1 MVTKSLYK
9 VVKFIQIYGTQTHPI
24 PSCKHFL
31 TVSKDAFI
39 SPKSL
44 ANRWTCKVFFQPH
57 KMSVTTWKMKAK
69 ERKEHQFPSV
79 RVNSDISRPDSSA
92 QWLHQYHRCRTG
104 RNCWSC
110 SGFASSTHSAPPKH
124 WKSVDLTTEATSDSP
139 ALKYILYSSFLINQ
153 LFKVSHSI
161 RNSSH
166 SKCIL
171 LTFTWSFSLD
181 SPNFCQCILVLQP
194 NLPII
199 LPTISEVGFIKQLL
213 HLIDP
218 FSIQRLDIWSDLPI
232 CSRIETSGS
241 KIGEGNI

>member
-1 MVTKSLYK
+1 MDM
-9 VVKFIQIYGTQTHPI
+9 Q
-24 PSCKHFL
+24 
-31 TVSKDAFI
+31 
-39 SPKSL
+39 
-44 ANRWTCKVFFQPH
+44 RFFQPH
-57 KMSVTTWKMKAK
+57 KMSVFFDFQMYRNPRNPILQQQHEGWKMKAK

-79 RVNSDISRPDSSA
+79 RVKWDISRPDSSA
-92 QWLHQYHRCRTG
+92 QWRHQYHRCRTG

-171 LTFTWSFSLD
+171 LTFIWSFSLLD
-181 SPNFCQCILVLQP
+181 SPNFCQCVLVLQP

-232 CSRIETSGS
+232 CASRIETSGS